1 MVKPHSPKNIKSKG
15 ATGAGVPKVHAVQ
28 RSSEMSQEKKKD
40 QLKDQRKIVVIL
52 NNNNFTINIFR
63 MCLNEFI
70 RQKGR

>member
-15 ATGAGVPKVHAVQ
+15 ATSAGVPKVHAVQ
-28 RSSEMSQEKKKD
+28 RTSEMSQEKKKD
-40 QLKDQRKIVVIL
+40 QLKDQSIK
-52 NNNNFTINIFR
+52 TINIFR